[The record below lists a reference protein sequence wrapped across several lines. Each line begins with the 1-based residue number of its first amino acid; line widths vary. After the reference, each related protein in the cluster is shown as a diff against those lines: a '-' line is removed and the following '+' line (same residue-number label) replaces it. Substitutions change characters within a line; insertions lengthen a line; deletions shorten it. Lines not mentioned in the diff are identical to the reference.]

1 MGATIETAWAF
12 EFFAQERADYAS
24 FSDGQ
29 YVRVFSN
36 LGGGRDDPPFVKAI
50 GHLARGLDHPIQRK
64 RVLIALADAA
74 SVWNPEQLKD
84 MREAHQ
90 AIRDYGLEI
99 AELAEKLARKID
111 AQSELVNR
119 TGIGTTAGS
128 ALYDCLEEWG
138 NERGMPHTHPH
149 DFARYE
155 GWLKPE
161 LMSLFRRFDLKYWP
175 SMPDL
180 IRALGRQYEENAF
193 SEGSNNVTRAA
204 LESRELSARN
214 VVSALIERIIN
225 DTESPIW
232 ERTSANDP
240 GLLPAGFKLSAPDA
254 AALVNRALA
263 LDPDQALTADNIRKM
278 PDFKNWT
285 TRMPFSSE

>member
-36 LGGGRDDPPFVKAI
+36 LAGGRDDPPFVKAI
-50 GHLARGLDHPIQRK
+50 GHLARDLDHPIQRK
-64 RVLIALADAA
+64 RVLIALADVA

-90 AIRDYGLEI
+90 AINDYGMEI
-99 AELAEKLARKID
+99 AELAEKLARKIE

-128 ALYDCLEEWG
+128 ALYVCLEEW
-138 NERGMPHTHPH
+138 ESTRGAPQTHPS
-149 DFARYE
+149 DFCRYE
-155 GWLKPE
+155 QWLKPE
-161 LMSLFRRFDLKYWP
+161 LMPLFRRFDLKYWP

-180 IRALGRQYEENAF
+180 IRALGRQYEESAF
-193 SEGSNNVTRAA
+193 SEGGNNVTRAA

-232 ERTSANDP
+232 KRKNANDP
-240 GLLPAGFKLSAPDA
+240 GLLPAGFKLSATDV

-263 LDPDQALTADNIRKM
+263 LHPDEAVTADNIRKM

-285 TRMPFSSE
+285 TRLSFSSE